1 MLKLKSKIIL
11 STIAIFS
18 IITFNSC
25 TNEENTVIDENQVI
39 SDTNFELLK
48 VNALNAYNNND
59 FSRVVKPSVNS
70 VNYTGIIETLENTQ
84 NRNANSTIT
93 NFEDYQDILGDY
105 YDEEYFN
112 QLLELYEYSETLV
125 QSELF
130 NENSTIEERES
141 YLIEVLEYVILE
153 DLESSF
159 SNRSSNCGRHR
170 TVCQNGAERTLGISI
185 AGCTGLAVVAGI
197 FTGGVGAASWPV
209 CMGTAGFHYDS
220 NMQTCQDH
228 YEVCM
233 DQ

>member
-130 NENSTIEERES
+130 N
-141 YLIEVLEYVILE
+141 
-153 DLESSF
+153 
-159 SNRSSNCGRHR
+159 
-170 TVCQNGAERTLGISI
+170 
-185 AGCTGLAVVAGI
+185 
-197 FTGGVGAASWPV
+197 
-209 CMGTAGFHYDS
+209 
-220 NMQTCQDH
+220 
-228 YEVCM
+228 
-233 DQ
+233 